1 MVHPD
6 TTLLTPFARSLP
18 VRLVLLIGGS
28 DPDLY
33 DWING
38 WLATQDSQGGLRRLY
53 DHWVLMRDPGM
64 KQKR

>member
-38 WLATQDSQGGLRRLY
+38 WLANEESQGG
-53 DHWVLMRDPGM
+53 
-64 KQKR
+64 